1 MSIPKSDQIPDD
13 PEDLSP
19 ARRRRAERGIVP
31 EDLVEIADEVESL
44 ANQTIPS
51 FDFYLFSLLAAA
63 IITASI
69 LADSPALIVLGVLA
83 APPLNPFFGIS
94 LGTATGSFKFFGQRF
109 AGSMLASGF
118 VFLVGILGGYGTF
131 VIKTP
136 GVQFLIYNARFS
148 WTHIVLVISG
158 TILSIIT
165 IKRQSQTPTLP
176 SVALAYEL
184 FVPLAIA
191 GFGFGSGQPHLW
203 PDGLV
208 VFGIHLAVMV
218 ITGTI
223 TFILLGI
230 KPLRFIGYTLGS
242 VVTIL
247 GIVGV
252 IGLTSAGAVVGG
264 NVAMPT
270 LVPTATLSP
279 TPAPPTSTP
288 TITPIPPSPTVTP
301 TLPTPTNTPL
311 PTGTPT
317 ETPKPTD
324 TPTPTPTYT
333 PTPAPTDTPTPV
345 RATVLL
351 EPMNY
356 QWQTANNCGPAS
368 VAITLAYYG
377 HWVTQHKV
385 NEQIPAGSL
394 TPCDIVLYMPQHQ
407 LMARLYYSP
416 PANEP
421 VRALLDN
428 RIPVIFNQWLAT
440 DSRLRHYRVIRGY
453 DDVSREFISDDPLKG
468 PYFRIP
474 YDTFAL
480 LSDPGHALHTGREAT

>member
-19 ARRRRAERGIVP
+19 ARRRRAERGLIP

-44 ANQTIPS
+44 ASQTIPS

-94 LGTATGSFKFFGQRF
+94 LGTATGSLKFFGQRF
-109 AGSMLASGF
+109 AGSLIASGF
-118 VFLVGILGGYGTF
+118 VFLVGILGGYATF
-131 VIKTP
+131 VLKTP
-136 GVQFLIYNARFS
+136 GIQFLIYNARFS

-158 TILSIIT
+158 TILSIIS
-165 IKRQSQTPTLP
+165 IKKQNQVPTLP

-184 FVPLAIA
+184 YVPLAIA
-191 GFGFGSGQPHLW
+191 GYGFGSGQPHLW
-203 PDGLV
+203 PDGMV

-230 KPLRFIGYTLGS
+230 KPLSFIGYTLGS

-264 NVAMPT
+264 NIAMPT
-270 LVPTATLSP
+270 LVPTGTFSP

-288 TITPIPPSPTVTP
+288 TITPIPPTPTATPTV
-301 TLPTPTNTPL
+301 PTPSNTPL

-317 ETPKPTD
+317 ETPKPTPFYAEIAVSEEYAGAFIRSEPSLESQILTSLVNGTVIEILNPSPSYD
-324 TPTPTPTYT
+324 EQGRNWLSIRYVDEDGNKQDGWIIENLLLISTPRP
-333 PTPAPTDTPTPV
+333 
-345 RATVLL
+345 
-351 EPMNY
+351 E
-356 QWQTANNCGPAS
+356 W
-368 VAITLAYYG
+368 
-377 HWVTQHKV
+377 
-385 NEQIPAGSL
+385 
-394 TPCDIVLYMPQHQ
+394 
-407 LMARLYYSP
+407 
-416 PANEP
+416 
-421 VRALLDN
+421 
-428 RIPVIFNQWLAT
+428 
-440 DSRLRHYRVIRGY
+440 
-453 DDVSREFISDDPLKG
+453 
-468 PYFRIP
+468 
-474 YDTFAL
+474 
-480 LSDPGHALHTGREAT
+480 

>member
-1 MSIPKSDQIPDD
+1 MSLPKSDQIPDD

-94 LGTATGSFKFFGQRF
+94 LGTATGSLKFFGQRI
-109 AGSMLASGF
+109 AGSLIASGF
-118 VFLVGILGGYGTF
+118 VFLVGILGGYSTF
-131 VIKTP
+131 VLKTP
-136 GVQFLIYNARFS
+136 GIQFLIYNARFS

-165 IKRQSQTPTLP
+165 IKKQNQTPTLP

-184 FVPLAIA
+184 YVPLALA
-191 GFGFGSGQPHLW
+191 GYGFGSGQPHLW

-279 TPAPPTSTP
+279 TPAPPTSTS
-288 TITPIPPSPTVTP
+288 TITPIPPTPTATPTVP
-301 TLPTPTNTPL
+301 TATSTPL
-311 PTGTPT
+311 PTGTAT
-317 ETPKPTD
+317 ETPKPTPFYAEIAVSED
-324 TPTPTPTYT
+324 YAGAFIRSEPSLESQILTSLVNGTVIEILD
-333 PTPAPTDTPTPV
+333 PAPSNDEQGRNWLSIRYVDEDGIKQDGWIIENLLLISTPRP
-345 RATVLL
+345 
-351 EPMNY
+351 E
-356 QWQTANNCGPAS
+356 W
-368 VAITLAYYG
+368 
-377 HWVTQHKV
+377 
-385 NEQIPAGSL
+385 
-394 TPCDIVLYMPQHQ
+394 
-407 LMARLYYSP
+407 
-416 PANEP
+416 
-421 VRALLDN
+421 
-428 RIPVIFNQWLAT
+428 
-440 DSRLRHYRVIRGY
+440 
-453 DDVSREFISDDPLKG
+453 
-468 PYFRIP
+468 
-474 YDTFAL
+474 
-480 LSDPGHALHTGREAT
+480 